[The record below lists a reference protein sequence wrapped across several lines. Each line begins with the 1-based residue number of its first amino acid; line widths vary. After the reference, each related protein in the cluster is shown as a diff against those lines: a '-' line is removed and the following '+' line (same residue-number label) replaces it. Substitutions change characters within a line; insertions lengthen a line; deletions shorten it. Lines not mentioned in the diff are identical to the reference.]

1 MASMSDILGSFFLCI
16 LSLIAN
22 ICVVT
27 VVDIPEPGS
36 HVSALSC
43 LVTLAR
49 QAGH

>member
-1 MASMSDILGSFFLCI
+1 MPSMSDILGSFFVCI

-22 ICVVT
+22 ICAVMVV
-27 VVDIPEPGS
+27 VIPEPGS
-36 HVSALSC
+36 HVSASSC